1 MLTLTFCNFLNVVDD
16 DDDGAVV
23 IFFRFCIRPSNV
35 HAYTREVR
43 SEHANDRVA
52 RKANYG
58 VNGLLVTTSEGSQ
71 FPIDP
76 CQLRYNSVSG

>member
-1 MLTLTFCNFLNVVDD
+1 MNVFDD

-23 IFFRFCIRPSNV
+23 CFIRFWIRLRNV

-43 SEHANDRVA
+43 SEHASDRVA

-58 VNGLLVTTSEGSQ
+58 VTYLLATASGGSQ
-71 FPIDP
+71 FHITAAQVPYGTTQP
-76 CQLRYNSVSG
+76 MQKS